1 MKMVRVIMFMAC
13 LLVPFFGG
21 AKAEPSRQASLDDG
35 DAYMS
40 SHHVEHAISC
50 YEQVLADPTASD
62 SIRLAAFGRLL
73 DCGDPGP
80 DDDKLVGYV
89 AQMLKQKDEAYRR
102 TMMLSGLVALGVVV
116 LMLLFVSYYYH
127 RALSVRNDAFFKAS
141 NRLSAYRNVG
151 SKASEDTLVSG
162 DAAETDAEAALPN
175 TSPQPQDDD
184 ERLFVELD
192 GLVTRD
198 KLFLNPDLSRDD
210 LMRLIGVDKNRF
222 GRMMSR
228 YSDASNSSVYL
239 NTHRVEYGCRLM
251 VQHPEYTI
259 AYIAESC
266 GLRNTVTFNRI
277 FKKVYGVTPSE
288 YRTNMEE
295 MQRNGGGKLKAK
307 R

>member
-1 MKMVRVIMFMAC
+1 
-13 LLVPFFGG
+13 
-21 AKAEPSRQASLDDG
+21 
-35 DAYMS
+35 MS

-50 YEQVLADPTASD
+50 YEQVLADPSASD

-89 AQMLKQKDEAYRR
+89 AQMLEQKDEAYRR

-116 LMLLFVSYYYH
+116 LMLLFVSYYYN